1 MRDYELTVLIHPD
14 LEMNIEPA
22 TTKIKELVEKHGGK
36 IATEENEGKKRLAYP
51 IKNQDYAV
59 YCFYNLQLPAD
70 APKKIEGVLNI
81 TDEIIRYLLVSVD
94 PRKIKYE
101 EKQAAR
107 KPHDEEDKE
116 GED

>member
-1 MRDYELTVLIHPD
+1 MRDYELTVLVHPD

-22 TTKIKELVEKHGGK
+22 TTKFKELVEKHGGK
-36 IATEENEGKKRLAYP
+36 ITAEENEGKKRLAYP
-51 IKNQDYAV
+51 IKKQDYAV

-70 APKKIEGVLNI
+70 APKKIESVLNI

-94 PRKIKYE
+94 PRKVKYE